1 MKSVTK
7 KLLAGTVIGAAIVAG
22 SASALVAQEKP
33 VIATVVKISGIPW
46 FDRMNTGVE
55 AYQKANPDVV
65 ATQSGPATADAAQ
78 QLQIVQD
85 LVAKGVNALA
95 VVPMDPAV
103 LEGTFKR
110 AMERGIIVVTHEAD
124 NRSTPWPTLKLLIM
138 PIMARHS
145 MSVSQNAWARVAS
158 GLPSLARSAAART
171 CSGSVRAKKTPR
183 SILTCSSSIRTTNP
197 STTPTALMKK
207 AKEILR
213 KHPDLKGFQTSAGN
227 DVLGVGRAIDEAGL
241 SGKVCT
247 VGTGLPNPSADLLE
261 SGAITAIG
269 FWDPQKAGMAM
280 NAVAKLLLEKKEVK
294 EGTDL
299 GVEGYNKVSVKKVP
313 VKASS
318 SSVTAWLLL
327 TRRPTRNICS
337 KGAATG

>member
-22 SASALVAQEKP
+22 SAGTLVAQEKP

-124 NRSTPWPTLKLLIM
+124 NQVNT
-138 PIMARHS
+138 MAD
-145 MSVSQNAWARVAS
+145 VEAFDNADYGTALNERLAECMGKS
-158 GLPSLARSAAART
+158 GKWTTFVGSLGSRT
-171 CSGSVRAKKTPR
+171 HMQWVGSGEENAKKYADMQLVDPNNESFDDANGTYE
-183 SILTCSSSIRTTNP
+183 
-197 STTPTALMKK
+197 K

-241 SGKVCT
+241 SGKVCL

-280 NAVAKLLLEKKEVK
+280 NSVAKSLIAGKKIED
-294 EGTDL
+294 GANL
-299 GVEGYNKVSVKKVP
+299 GVPGYEKVKVTKGPGEGVLIIGNGMVLADKNNYKEY
-313 VKASS
+313 
-318 SSVTAWLLL
+318 LF
-327 TRRPTRNICS
+327 
-337 KGAATG
+337 

>member
-1 MKSVTK
+1 MKAKTK
-7 KLLAGTVIGAAIVAG
+7 KLLAGTLIAATALAGGAGTLA
-22 SASALVAQEKP
+22 AQDKP

-85 LVAKGVNALA
+85 L
-95 VVPMDPAV
+95 
-103 LEGTFKR
+103 EGTFKR
-110 AMERGIIVVTHEAD
+110 AIERGIVVVTHEAD
-124 NRSTPWPTLKLLIM
+124 NQINT
-138 PIMARHS
+138 MAD
-145 MSVSQNAWARVAS
+145 VEAFDNADYGKALNERLAQCMGKS
-158 GLPSLARSAAART
+158 GKWTTFVGSLGSRTHMQWVGSAEEN
-171 CSGSVRAKKTPR
+171 AKQYPDMQLVDPNNESFDDANGTYE
-183 SILTCSSSIRTTNP
+183 
-197 STTPTALMKK
+197 K

-213 KHPDLKGFQTSAGN
+213 KHPDLKGFQSSAGN
-227 DVLGVGRAIDEAGL
+227 DVLGIGRAIDEAGL
-241 SGKVCT
+241 SGKVCL

-294 EGTDL
+294 DGIDL
-299 GVEGYNKVSVKKVP
+299 GVEGYNKVSVKKG
-313 VKASS
+313 AGEG
-318 SSVTAWLLL
+318 LLVIGNGMVIADKDSYKEHL
-327 TRRPTRNICS
+327 F
-337 KGAATG
+337 